1 MLEKARE
8 IAKSK
13 NKFAFSPID
22 GSTQKHCNC
31 KKTQCQKKYCECYN
45 VGQKCN

>member
-31 KKTQCQKKYCECYN
+31 KKTQCQKKYCE
-45 VGQKCN
+45 